1 MKADRATNAG
11 DQVFED
17 YGDNS
22 NALYLD
28 HHGFVPHAPNPF
40 DCVSL
45 TLSEQEGSHHHHHH
59 QAVVN
64 NNNDDGPE
72 GAHELLRKMRV
83 PPAPAFCAPPPPKT
97 ITSSYSWGLTA
108 PAYVWLAAKS
118 GLDSATLATCHRLL
132 QQRADAM
139 TGGFSSGTSS
149 SSSTS
154 GAPAVTAASVAEEVA
169 SGVCP
174 VLTNSNPWA
183 AFPPAGWSPSLAQ
196 VQAYLLPALQRRLQ
210 ESPSTI
216 SEDEAEL
223 ASLIELAATAEK
235 EAAAAAAAV
244 GTASAAE
251 VANDKVLALRYRI
264 ARKAHLRSLL
274 EYHDEHLSGVGVS
287 VAVEVNSDGTTM
299 TPSSGARIDE
309 GATSSIGSAEDA
321 RSRVWVNHSDCEGT
335 TSEVRN

>member
-1 MKADRATNAG
+1 
-11 DQVFED
+11 
-17 YGDNS
+17 
-22 NALYLD
+22 
-28 HHGFVPHAPNPF
+28 
-40 DCVSL
+40 
-45 TLSEQEGSHHHHHH
+45 
-59 QAVVN
+59 
-64 NNNDDGPE
+64 
-72 GAHELLRKMRV
+72 
-83 PPAPAFCAPPPPKT
+83 
-97 ITSSYSWGLTA
+97 
-108 PAYVWLAAKS
+108 
-118 GLDSATLATCHRLL
+118 
-132 QQRADAM
+132 
-139 TGGFSSGTSS
+139 
-149 SSSTS
+149 
-154 GAPAVTAASVAEEVA
+154 
-169 SGVCP
+169 
-174 VLTNSNPWA
+174 
-183 AFPPAGWSPSLAQ
+183 
-196 VQAYLLPALQRRLQ
+196 VQAALLPALQRRLQ

-216 SEDEAEL
+216 SEEEAEL

-235 EAAAAAAAV
+235 EAAAAAAAAAV